1 MGDPSEDDDAEVHD
15 SPPMDDGPHACAPPE
30 PDDMSSLLD
39 HDLLGDRDH
48 SGVGTDITDADME
61 VLKCYHFS
69 SCAKPEACYKAL
81 IPLSKLKGLV
91 DQNDVPDVT
100 DFRCDICANCPVCK
114 KSAREKTKS
123 LQEEFE
129 QSIILKSV
137 HLDPQD
143 NKVVV
148 ELPFVKEPVEFLTKK
163 HGGSS
168 NRYQALRVYKSQCRK
183 PEEVKESSVAPCRI
197 SSIEVS

>member
-1 MGDPSEDDDAEVHD
+1 M
-15 SPPMDDGPHACAPPE
+15 
-30 PDDMSSLLD
+30 
-39 HDLLGDRDH
+39 
-48 SGVGTDITDADME
+48 
-61 VLKCYHFS
+61 
-69 SCAKPEACYKAL
+69 
-81 IPLSKLKGLV
+81 

-137 HLDPQD
+137 HLDPYD
-143 NKVVV
+143 DKVVV
-148 ELPFVKEPVEFLTKK
+148 ELPFVKEPVEFVTKK

-183 PEEVKESSVAPCRI
+183 PEEVKEKLRGTMGDLIDRGFMMKLSDMEKSKRDAVSQARSSTTFLGERSTKKAP
-197 SSIEVS
+197 